1 LIKLDQS
8 ADPYVSFFENIS
20 GGIEMG
26 SGCGE
31 AERNASSSAFSPAQI
46 KMTNE
51 EADYESIP
59 KFNSFTDKNV
69 ESFKVKVGV
78 LSNKSNL
85 NMMSEYKDFL
95 KKNT

>member
-1 LIKLDQS
+1 
-8 ADPYVSFFENIS
+8 VSFFENIS

-78 LSNKSNL
+78 LSDKSNL